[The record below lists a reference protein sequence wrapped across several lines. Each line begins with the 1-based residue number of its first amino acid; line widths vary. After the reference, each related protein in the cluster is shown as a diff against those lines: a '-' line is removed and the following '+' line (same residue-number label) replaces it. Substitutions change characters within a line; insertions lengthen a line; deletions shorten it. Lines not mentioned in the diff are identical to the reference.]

1 MRNAALLTMLVLTLA
16 VGCRKPKPSPE
27 YADAK
32 LAYGLVID
40 RMGDDAFSDPEMTR
54 IEGLLKSV
62 PAESLDAPA
71 AQAMLSQIVADRA
84 RVIAEEEAR
93 RKALENALVPP
104 PMPESASAPA
114 AAPTPSAPEAKPT
127 DGLTIGITVAEIVN
141 KTGGCFVAGQQ
152 IIVRG
157 ADGESRAQ
165 LYELQPLG
173 DCISRFGD
181 LKGKSLV
188 VQEGKLLRFVE
199 RSELKLEQRPA
210 DAGAPAP

>member
-1 MRNAALLTMLVLTLA
+1 MRNAALLMSLLLTLA

-32 LAYGLVID
+32 LAYGLVLD
-40 RMGDDAFSDPEMTR
+40 RMGDDAFADPEMTR

-62 PAESLDAPA
+62 PADSLDGPA
-71 AQAMLSQIVADRA
+71 AQAMLAQIIADRA

-104 PMPESASAPA
+104 PMPESPSPPA
-114 AAPTPSAPEAKPT
+114 AAPAPAAPEPTPS
-127 DGLTIGITVAEIVN
+127 DGLVPGMTVAEIVN

-152 IIVRG
+152 IIVRSAEG
-157 ADGESRAQ
+157 DGRAQ

-173 DCISRFGD
+173 DCMSRFGE

-199 RSELKLEQRPA
+199 RSELKLEQRPV
-210 DAGAPAP
+210 DAGAAAR